1 MSDIVK
7 NPVILALSLEKRIIP
22 RCNVLEILYSN
33 GLIGRVNAGSVTTAL
48 KLNEVKFIE
57 KYVTKYQVTVPEME
71 GGSLPILKA
80 KALPLNSEQ
89 EDRCALVHFAL
100 KWCTGIV
107 RQSLLVTLTFAILNN
122 MPGVIAAPYVLL
134 GMCQTAHSNRVPGAT
149 VHLERK
155 FSIAIFLL
163 FILPL
168 YFFIFIKNKRICP
181 KSSTGCVSK
190 LPRSYPLIGSSLAI
204 IANKGRYS
212 QWFAEILS
220 QCPTRTFVFHR
231 ALGKRQIVTAN
242 PSNVQHILKTKFS
255 LYPKGDFFATTLVD
269 FLGNGI
275 FNADGDNWKFGRQI
289 LSHEFNT
296 KSLRKFVETVVD
308 SELSNRLIPFSQ
320 TRQPIIQYLIF
331 KIFSN
336 DLPSTTFA
344 RLPLGLIP
352 STCLHH
358 SHKHRLQ
365 LLLRML

>member
-80 KALPLNSEQ
+80 KALPLNYEQ

-155 FSIAIFLL
+155 FSI
-163 FILPL
+163 
-168 YFFIFIKNKRICP
+168 
-181 KSSTGCVSK
+181 
-190 LPRSYPLIGSSLAI
+190 
-204 IANKGRYS
+204 GRYS

-255 LYPKGDFFATTLVD
+255 LYPKGDFFTTTLVD
-269 FLGNGI
+269 FHGNGI

>member
-1 MSDIVK
+1 MFHFV
-7 NPVILALSLEKRIIP
+7 
-22 RCNVLEILYSN
+22 VL
-33 GLIGRVNAGSVTTAL
+33 
-48 KLNEVKFIE
+48 
-57 KYVTKYQVTVPEME
+57 
-71 GGSLPILKA
+71 
-80 KALPLNSEQ
+80 
-89 EDRCALVHFAL
+89 
-100 KWCTGIV
+100 
-107 RQSLLVTLTFAILNN
+107 
-122 MPGVIAAPYVLL
+122 
-134 GMCQTAHSNRVPGAT
+134 
-149 VHLERK
+149 
-155 FSIAIFLL
+155 AIFLL

-181 KSSTGCVSK
+181 KSSSGSVSK

-204 IANKGRYS
+204 IANKGQYS
-212 QWFAEILS
+212 QWFAKILS

-231 ALGKRQIVTAN
+231 AL
-242 PSNVQHILKTKFS
+242 
-255 LYPKGDFFATTLVD
+255 VD
-269 FLGNGI
+269 FHGNGI

-308 SELSNRLIPFSQ
+308 SELSNRLYPILSQ
-320 TRQPIIQYLIF
+320 RQPIIQYLIF